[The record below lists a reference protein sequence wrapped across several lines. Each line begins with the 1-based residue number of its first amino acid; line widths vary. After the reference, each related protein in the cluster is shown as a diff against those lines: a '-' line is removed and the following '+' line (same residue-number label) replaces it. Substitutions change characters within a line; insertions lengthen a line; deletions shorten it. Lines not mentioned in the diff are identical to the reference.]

1 MTIDRKRRIFVRL
14 GFTDMRKQIT
24 GLAKIVQE
32 HAPQGPFS
40 GSYYIFMGKTRRTM
54 KILYWDS
61 TGFCLWQKRLEDDS
75 FPWPKD
81 GEQLSEI
88 TREQVLL
95 LLRGL
100 DIWRE
105 HQEKKYSSVA

>member
-1 MTIDRKRRIFVRL
+1 MTIDKKRRVFVRS
-14 GFTDMRKQIT
+14 GYTDMRKQIN
-24 GLAKIVQE
+24 GLARIVQD
-32 HAPQGPFS
+32 HDSQGPFS
-40 GSYYIFMGKTRRTM
+40 GSYYLFMGKTRRSM
-54 KILYWDS
+54 KILYWDT

-81 GEQLSEI
+81 SEEISEI

-105 HQEKKYSSVA
+105 HQEKKYTSVG